1 MESQNHVVAKTVGW
15 EIHLVNFQF
24 EARRVEV
31 TGRMLLCLRYLSL
44 TKVAENHLS
53 CTAFAS
59 FMSFCFC
66 STSLEMYF
74 FKPPTII
81 YDVIFTH

>member
-15 EIHLVNFQF
+15 EIHLVNFRF

-44 TKVAENHLS
+44 KNRTKVAENPLS

-66 STSLEMYF
+66 STLLEMYF
-74 FKPPTII
+74 FETS
-81 YDVIFTH
+81 DNNL

>member
-24 EARRVEV
+24 EARRVQV

-44 TKVAENHLS
+44 KNQTKVAENHLS
-53 CTAFAS
+53 CMAFAS

-66 STSLEMYF
+66 STLLEMYF
-74 FKPPTII
+74 FETS
-81 YDVIFTH
+81 DNNL